1 MTDSDPAIRR
11 AEVDNSERPASD
23 YAGRIRSMNDEDAA
37 FEGPPGLC
45 GFRCAQDQAS
55 AIAADADARIAE
67 LERERDEAVAEW
79 GHLARRSDAFFR
91 HMMRA
96 REDRNEA
103 IDLLRLAW
111 QEVQDADE
119 CERIDAFLAAHP
131 APTPTFAAVME
142 KTGRENAEL
151 FQRLA
156 NDAPTTAAEPQN
168 LEQE

>member
-67 LERERDEAVAEW
+67 LERERDEAVGLVRLMW
-79 GHLARRSDAFFR
+79 
-91 HMMRA
+91 
-96 REDRNEA
+96 NEA
-103 IDLLRLAW
+103 PDETYFIDVAKSVR
-111 QEVQDADE
+111 
-119 CERIDAFLAAHP
+119 AFLAAHP
-131 APTPTFAAVME
+131 APTPT
-142 KTGRENAEL
+142 
-151 FQRLA
+151 
-156 NDAPTTAAEPQN
+156 TAAEPQN
-168 LEQE
+168 MEQE